1 MGRKSKNR
9 HNKYEMNKIYMKS
22 SDAKNKI

>member
-9 HNKYEMNKIYMKS
+9 HNRYEMNKIYMKS
-22 SDAKNKI
+22 SDAKK